1 MTITVSATT
10 PAAISA
16 AVTSSPITA
25 TATNGS
31 MVSITA
37 SETTAAIVVSV
48 SGGTTVTAVNGATV
62 AVAVSS
68 PSTVSVSVIAVP
80 PDASVMSYTPAVL
93 ADWDG
98 IADPGNTDD
107 ALDQLAE
114 RTTDLEAATTETG
127 TAGDVLAYGDLIYLS
142 SADNRWELADASGEA
157 TCRNK
162 LGICILPAA
171 GNGSATE
178 ILLVGNITEATF
190 PAMTVG
196 APMYISTTAGD
207 IATNRPSA
215 NAGEIIRVVGF
226 AVSSDTLYFHPSN
239 DYFEIGLP

>member
-1 MTITVSATT
+1 MVSDMDNRHDRQARAGWRFHDTKLSMTITVSATT

-114 RTTDLEAATTETG
+114 RTTDLEAG
-127 TAGDVLAYGDLIYLS
+127 GAGDVVGPA
-142 SADNRWELADASGEA
+142 SAVD
-157 TCRNK
+157 
-162 LGICILPAA
+162 
-171 GNGSATE
+171 
-178 ILLVGNITEATF
+178 
-190 PAMTVG
+190 
-196 APMYISTTAGD
+196 
-207 IATNRPSA
+207 
-215 NAGEIIRVVGF
+215 
-226 AVSSDTLYFHPSN
+226 
-239 DYFEIGLP
+239 